1 MSTVFSAATDSKGAL
16 FVNDVVTA
24 TCVFC
29 PYGADV
35 EPGDRIRIYD
45 ERPGVV
51 GESNERMAEVTAVK
65 IFRSTGRRVT
75 LDLVMISDAEAR
87 KIATDSDTS
96 VATLLE
102 HRAGTRRF
110 DRRHPP
116 VVVYFASVH

>member
-1 MSTVFSAATDSKGAL
+1 MNTAFAGAKDML
-16 FVNDVVTA
+16 FVSDVDTA

-35 EPGDRIRIYD
+35 ASGDHIHIYD
-45 ERPGVV
+45 ERAGIA
-51 GESNERMAEVTAVK
+51 GEPHERAAEVVAVK

-75 LDLVMISDAEAR
+75 LDLVMISTDEAR
-87 KIATDSDTS
+87 KIAADSATS
-96 VATLLE
+96 VEALLQ
-102 HRAGTRRF
+102 HRAGTQSF